1 MPPGWLCETTS
12 LLIGGAAVGSGI
24 MGGTRR
30 AHKPQRLRLQW
41 RTYVSTA
48 ALVTSGGEAHI
59 ARNDPVKMGKRYYA

>member
-48 ALVTSGGEAHI
+48 ALVTRHAAGTKTPAGAC
-59 ARNDPVKMGKRYYA
+59 A